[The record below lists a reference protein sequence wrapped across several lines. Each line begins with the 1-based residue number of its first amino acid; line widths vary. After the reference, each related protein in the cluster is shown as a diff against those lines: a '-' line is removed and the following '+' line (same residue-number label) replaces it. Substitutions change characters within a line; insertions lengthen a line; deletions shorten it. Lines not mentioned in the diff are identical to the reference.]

1 MLIDFNISQKYHKQT
16 NPTHKRYEE
25 KFESY
30 KAMLGYYMSLP
41 GKKLLFMGG
50 EFGQFVEWRFAEG
63 LDWQLLD
70 YEFHR
75 GIKEFAKDLG
85 EFYKSNRS
93 MYENDYDW
101 KGFNWITAD
110 DSERS
115 VVAFM
120 RQSKSGRD
128 KTIVVANFAAQEHK
142 GYEVKV
148 PGAGNY
154 EVVLSTNDK
163 KYGGNGKNT
172 KSVKA
177 KRDKDGY
184 SIKIDI
190 TEL

>member
-1 MLIDFNISQKYHKQT
+1 MYAH
-16 NPTHKRYEE
+16 
-25 KFESY
+25 
-30 KAMLGYYMSLP
+30 P

-70 YEFHR
+70 YESHC
-75 GIKEFAKDLG
+75 GVKEFAKDLN

-101 KGFNWITAD
+101 KGFDWLNAD
-110 DSERS
+110 DSEHS
-115 VVAFM
+115 VVAFV
-120 RQSKSGRD
+120 RQSRSGRD

-142 GYEVKV
+142 DYEVKV
-148 PGAGNY
+148 PGAGIY

-163 KYGGNGKNT
+163 KYGGNGANPKQMRAKKN
-172 KSVKA
+172 
-177 KRDKDGY
+177 KDGY

-190 TEL
+190 AELSALYIKKSKS